1 MHHDTPN
8 ARPAADDVIAEI
20 ARYACHEQIT
30 SQEAYTTATHC
41 LLDSIGCAMLALE
54 YPACRERLGPIVPGA
69 TLSNGARV
77 PGTDFCLDPVRA
89 AFNIGGLIRWLDFN
103 DTWLAAEWGH
113 PSDNLGG
120 ILAIADYLNRNG
132 TPITIKDVLTASIK
146 AHEIQGILALENSF
160 NRVGIDHVILVKI
173 ATTAVVSAMLG
184 LDETSIANAVS
195 NAWAD
200 GGTLRAY
207 RHAPNTGP
215 RKSWAAGDAT
225 SRGVQHALMAQQGEM
240 GYPGVLTTPIWGFQD
255 AMFREQT
262 ITLARPLGSYV
273 MENVLFKISFPAEF
287 HAQTA
292 VEAAVQL
299 HPSIIERIDDIASV
313 HITTHESAIRIID
326 KTGPLHNPADRDHCL
341 QYMTAIGLLKGNLT
355 ANDYEDDM
363 AADPRVDALRDKMIV
378 TENPDY
384 TRDYLDP
391 GKRSIANAL
400 EIRFTDGSSSGSVA
414 VEYPIGHRCRR
425 AEGIPVLIQKF
436 KTSVATQYPTDVA
449 EQIIATSTDAALD
462 AMSVSDWM
470 DLFPAS
476 QQGS

>member
-184 LDETSIANAVS
+184 LDETSIANAAPCAPIAMHRTPARASHGQRAMPPAAVFS
-195 NAWAD
+195 MRSWPSRAKWGIQAYSPHPY
-200 GGTLRAY
+200 GGFRTLCFANR
-207 RHAPNTGP
+207 RSHWHVP
-215 RKSWAAGDAT
+215 WAA
-225 SRGVQHALMAQQGEM
+225 M
-240 GYPGVLTTPIWGFQD
+240 
-255 AMFREQT
+255 
-262 ITLARPLGSYV
+262 
-273 MENVLFKISFPAEF
+273 
-287 HAQTA
+287 
-292 VEAAVQL
+292 
-299 HPSIIERIDDIASV
+299 
-313 HITTHESAIRIID
+313 
-326 KTGPLHNPADRDHCL
+326 
-341 QYMTAIGLLKGNLT
+341 
-355 ANDYEDDM
+355 
-363 AADPRVDALRDKMIV
+363 
-378 TENPDY
+378 
-384 TRDYLDP
+384 
-391 GKRSIANAL
+391 
-400 EIRFTDGSSSGSVA
+400 
-414 VEYPIGHRCRR
+414 
-425 AEGIPVLIQKF
+425 
-436 KTSVATQYPTDVA
+436 
-449 EQIIATSTDAALD
+449 
-462 AMSVSDWM
+462 
-470 DLFPAS
+470 
-476 QQGS
+476 